1 VPMFEIRRREFITLL
16 GGAAVGWPWTA
27 HAQQPQPARVGL
39 LAFGQG
45 LASPL
50 FGAFR
55 DEMRKLGHVEGR
67 SYVLEFRSARGDPD
81 GLQSAAGELA
91 QIPVDV
97 IVTDSGAASIAA
109 KKATGSVPI
118 VMGVISDPVEL
129 GLVAS
134 MARPGG
140 NITGFSIISPQLGTK
155 RLALLKEAVAAT
167 KVVGILM
174 NPASPVTSAQQLAP
188 IRDAAALIDI
198 ALVVGE
204 ARNADTIP
212 GAIEQLVA
220 RRISALMVIADG
232 VFFNHRRLIVERA
245 AANRLPG
252 MYPEREY
259 AEAGGLLAYGPS
271 VPDNFRRAAGYVA
284 RILRGEK
291 AGDLPI
297 EQPAKF
303 ELVINLK
310 TAKAIGTAIPPT
322 LPLLAD
328 EVIE

>member
-1 VPMFEIRRREFITLL
+1 MLDVKRRQFITLL
-16 GGAAVGWPWTA
+16 VGTAVGWPLTA
-27 HAQQPQPARVGL
+27 HAQQPTQLARVGL

-55 DEMRKLGHVEGR
+55 DEMRNLGHVEGR

-81 GLQSAAGELA
+81 GLQSAAGEPA

-109 KKATGSVPI
+109 KKATGGVPI

-220 RRISALMVIADG
+220 RGISAFMVIADG
-232 VFFNHRRLIVERA
+232 VFFNHRSLIVERA

>member
-1 VPMFEIRRREFITLL
+1 MKRREFITLL

-91 QIPVDV
+91 KIPVD

-109 KKATGSVPI
+109 KKATVSVPI
-118 VMGVISDPVEL
+118 VMGVVSDPVEL

-134 MARPGG
+134 MARPGD

-174 NPASPVTSAQQLAP
+174 NPASPVTGAQQLVP

-212 GAIEQLVA
+212 GAIEQLVE

-232 VFFNHRRLIVERA
+232 VFFNNRRLIVERA